1 MIVGFH
7 SDINNHNNRN
17 NTITIQSINLSL
29 FLTGTGE
36 AGKSTFI
43 KQMRIIHGKGYTD
56 KDRAEFAGLVYRNIV
71 TGVQILAEA
80 MELKKISYVKDSNK
94 VG

>member
-1 MIVGFH
+1 M
-7 SDINNHNNRN
+7 
-17 NTITIQSINLSL
+17 
-29 FLTGTGE
+29 LTVNPFPGTGE

-71 TGVQILAEA
+71 LAVQLLAEA
-80 MELKKISYVKDSNK
+80 MVNLKIQYEIEENK
-94 VG
+94 VSQCFV